1 MTDEKI
7 ISIYEQSQHIRKC
20 ADVFQA
26 CIHVA
31 GCYGFKNEWVKLRS
45 LYFGCHTPATLWHFS
60 YIYSHVDEKI
70 LQAFGFRAWLHTPT
84 LDFGED

>member
-45 LYFGCHTPATLWHFS
+45 LYFDYHTISTLWHF
-60 YIYSHVDEKI
+60 YCTYRYMCGEI
-70 LQAFGFRAWLHTPT
+70 LRTFGFRAWFHTPT
-84 LDFGED
+84 FDFGED